1 MFRARTRDARVRAPI
16 CAAMA
21 TSAPPPPAYRTV
33 PGAGCASAGVVSDG
47 AMGGAALLAYGMLLA
62 TCLSWAGNSI
72 AGRMAAG
79 EVSPLLLVSLRWA
92 LAIVIV
98 YPFARPHLV
107 REREAVRRH
116 WRHLAL
122 LGMVGFTLFNAVL
135 YISLTLTTAVNV
147 VLLQAALPALIF
159 LLNFALYR
167 TRVVALQIVGFLVSL
182 AGVSLVVFGSGAGLA
197 AVNRGDLLI
206 LLGVAIYAG
215 YTIALSRKPRVHWLT
230 AITVMGTAAFVAS
243 LPVAAWEIARGA
255 AIWPDEAGDWVLV
268 LFTAIFPSL
277 VAQICFMRAVDL
289 IGANR
294 AGIFT
299 NMTPVLGTLMAVAI
313 LGEAFG
319 WHHAAALALA
329 MGGIAL
335 AEWGA
340 RRARAPAA

>member
-1 MFRARTRDARVRAPI
+1 MFPACPATGWPRLLSP
-16 CAAMA
+16 AAMNA
-21 TSAPPPPAYRTV
+21 SAPPPPTYRTV
-33 PGAGCASAGVVSDG
+33 PGAVGETAEGTAGT
-47 AMGGAALLAYGMLLA
+47 AALLAYAMLLA

-92 LAIVIV
+92 LAVVIV
-98 YPFARPHLV
+98 YPFARAHFA

-116 WRHLAL
+116 WKHLAV
-122 LGMVGFTLFNAVL
+122 LGIVGFTIFNGLL

-147 VLLQAALPALIF
+147 VLMQAALPAMIF
-159 LLNFALYR
+159 LVNFALYR
-167 TRVVALQIVGFLVSL
+167 TRVVALQVMGFLISL
-182 AGVSLVVFGSGAGLA
+182 AGVSLVVLGGGRGLGSING
-197 AVNRGDLLI
+197 GDLLI

-215 YTIALSRKPRVHWLT
+215 YTVALSRKPKVHWLT
-230 AITVMGTAAFVAS
+230 AIAVMGTAAFVTS
-243 LPVAAWEIARGA
+243 LPIAAWEIARGA
-255 AIWPDEAGDWVLV
+255 AIWPDGGADWLLV

-319 WHHAAALALA
+319 WHHAAALTLA

-340 RRARAPAA
+340 RRRPPRP